1 MVTGRIVQQ
10 EDELLAGQAIFTRD
24 VVDHLSPCNVLRKRK
39 VGHAA
44 PVREDSFQQQA
55 ALLLGPDQAMFPS
68 KPYSTLNFGII
79 VGGRHRSIGVIP
91 VSIGW
96 ARGWIGATAHRCGA
110 CSGCDIGKF
119 QIVKAWEVCGVSTC
133 RT

>member
-24 VVDHLSPCNVLRKRK
+24 VVDHLSPCNLLRK
-39 VGHAA
+39 VGHTA
-44 PVREDSFQQQA
+44 PVREDSLQQQA
-55 ALLLGPDQAMFPS
+55 ALLLGPFQAMLPS
-68 KPYSTLNFGII
+68 KPYGTLNFGII

-91 VSIGW
+91 ASIGW
-96 ARGWIGATAHRCGA
+96 ARGRIGAIAHRCGA
-110 CSGCDIGKF
+110 CCGCDIRKLE
-119 QIVKAWEVCGVSTC
+119 IVKAREVCGAITC